1 MSSIYQ
7 VYQKSSDLTQI
18 TGKLCNNRD
27 RKLKLKNPDMSGY
40 SSNASCPL
48 NCITI
53 TESIPLLVDYEP
65 LSVSSAQ
72 SVLISLSRYL
82 CWWTISS
89 QGYHPSSS
97 QCFETYMV
105 Y

>member
-1 MSSIYQ
+1 MSTIYQ
-7 VYQKSSDLTQI
+7 VYQISTDLTQT
-18 TGKLCNNRD
+18 TGKLCINRD
-27 RKLKLKNPDMSGY
+27 RHLKLKNPDMSGY

-48 NCITI
+48 NCITLS
-53 TESIPLLVDYEP
+53 ELIPLLVDC
-65 LSVSSAQ
+65 VSSAQ

-97 QCFETYMV
+97 QCFVTYMV